1 MNKTKKTG
9 VLMAACLMLAVMMFA
24 ACVIAGTM
32 AKYTSTGTVNTKLDV
47 ALWSFDISKAG
58 TFPQNVV
65 SETVTLSNLSWTVNP
80 CETDGSAQPNENT
93 IAPGTWGYAPIVIQN
108 VGDVD
113 AVVTVDVGELALPT
127 ESSESNVITDLED
140 RLVFAIMT
148 NTPNEGNIDG
158 TNKLSSPYNILD
170 GILVRS
176 GKSGANT
183 ITFYLAY
190 KWDFGTIADAEN
202 DNKFESNVFDFG
214 TFTITAQQVEPSKG

>member
-47 ALWSFDISKAG
+47 AKWSFAINAEEE
-58 TFPQNVV
+58 TFPTIV
-65 SETVTLSNLSWTVNP
+65 ELSNLSWTIKSY
-80 CETDGSAQPNENT
+80 GSAEPTENT
-93 IAPGTWGYAPIVIQN
+93 IAPGTWGYAEIKIQN

-113 AVVTVDVGELALPT
+113 AMVTVDVGELALPT
-127 ESSESNVITDLED
+127 ESSESNDISDLNG
-140 RLVFAIMT
+140 RLVFAILAA
-148 NTPNEGNIDG
+148 TPTGEGDIDG
-158 TNKLSSPYNILD
+158 NKELSSPYNILN